1 MITLTRD
8 DFFLPLVTGKL
19 AYQARAQLAVY
30 SDKFALICSSLLF
43 SHEHHSSRI
52 QSTFMYFRGLTCE
65 IINTSSASP
74 VLTLHMIARL

>member
-8 DFFLPLVTGKL
+8 DFFLSLGTGKL

-30 SDKFALICSSLLF
+30 SDKFALICSSLLL

-52 QSTFMYFRGLTCE
+52 QSKFRGLTCE

>member
-8 DFFLPLVTGKL
+8 DFFLSIGTGKL

-30 SDKFALICSSLLF
+30 SDKFALICSSLLL

-52 QSTFMYFRGLTCE
+52 QSKFMYFRGLTCE